1 MIYRDGIDVSALSFD
16 TISRRDIEETYMEL
30 KLPLSEVHTMAYDKY
45 LPHDEIIDYHRK
57 LWAKGKTHAAVTCL
71 NKPYEEMR
79 KLGIPVY
86 RIYPTISSVRHSI
99 ERAMMYGESIK
110 LKETQ
115 MALILVRVEDID
127 DVLYESSSHRVQIQL
142 LDLYQVILGYGDETS
157 ATVTKT
163 KDTEFM
169 IITTRGRLEESTE
182 VFLGSPLL
190 RAIKANTNLKITMG
204 VGYGRTAKMA
214 EANARQAV
222 RLSKENGSDCSFLVT
237 EEGKMIGPMRTNRL
251 KAETIQD
258 FNLEEQAKKLNMNAV
273 NLNKLKTSLRLLGK
287 KEITPKE
294 LSTCMNVSQRSAR
307 RILAQLEE
315 KGAARIVG
323 IKSMSGKGRPRLV
336 YQVLI

>member
-1 MIYRDGIDVSALSFD
+1 
-16 TISRRDIEETYMEL
+16 
-30 KLPLSEVHTMAYDKY
+30 
-45 LPHDEIIDYHRK
+45 
-57 LWAKGKTHAAVTCL
+57 
-71 NKPYEEMR
+71 
-79 KLGIPVY
+79 
-86 RIYPTISSVRHSI
+86 
-99 ERAMMYGESIK
+99 
-110 LKETQ
+110 
-115 MALILVRVEDID
+115 
-127 DVLYESSSHRVQIQL
+127 
-142 LDLYQVILGYGDETS
+142 
-157 ATVTKT
+157 
-163 KDTEFM
+163 
-169 IITTRGRLEESTE
+169 
-182 VFLGSPLL
+182 
-190 RAIKANTNLKITMG
+190 
-204 VGYGRTAKMA
+204 MA